1 MYCLVSLFYMD
12 FDLMFTSKNLPFGTR
27 FATKKALKNDSKKIT
42 PKTLKTVEKPDL
54 AVNGKRSIE
63 FAALFATQKAFK
75 FIFSH
80 SWLLSGRSWPLL
92 SCSRLLLGRSW
103 PLLGRS

>member
-1 MYCLVSLFYMD
+1 MPYGD
-12 FDLMFTSKNLPFGTR
+12 P
-27 FATKKALKNDSKKIT
+27 
-42 PKTLKTVEKPDL
+42 PKTTQNRPKSLPRGKLFPLKPDL

-63 FAALFATQKAFK
+63 FATLFATQKAPK
-75 FIFSH
+75 IICSR